1 MVCVK
6 GKIMSHWHI
15 LTTEPRR
22 EFAAAAGLVGYRVTV
37 YLPTYQVRVPA
48 PPRVRKPY
56 MLVDRPLFTGYLFA
70 RIATGGDWKAVH
82 RVSGLSGYLHSGG
95 VPNLISEA
103 AIALVRDVEKELA
116 EKAGVDEK
124 PFKPGDHIR
133 IDQER
138 NVWTGLEGFVERLDK
153 NDRAVILLMNRRVNV
168 PIECLRPA
176 G

>member
-1 MVCVK
+1 MTD
-6 GKIMSHWHI
+6 WHI

-70 RIATGGDWKAVH
+70 RIASGDDWKAVH

-95 VPNLISEA
+95 VPNLISDA
-103 AIALVRDVEKELA
+103 AIALVRDVERELA
-116 EKAGVDEK
+116 EKVGVYKK

-138 NVWTGLEGFVERLDK
+138 NPWTGLCGIVERLDK
-153 NDRAVILLMNRRVNV
+153 NDRAIIELMGKRISV
-168 PIECLRPA
+168 PVEVLRA
-176 G
+176 VGS

>member
-1 MVCVK
+1 MTD
-6 GKIMSHWHI
+6 WHI

-22 EFAAAAGLVGYRVTV
+22 EFTAAAGLVGYRVPV

-70 RIATGGDWKAVH
+70 RILSGCDWKAVH
-82 RVSGLSGYLHSGG
+82 RVSGISGYLHSGG

-103 AIALVRDVEKELA
+103 AIALVRDVERELA
-116 EKAGVDEK
+116 ENAWVDEK

-133 IDQER
+133 IDQDK
-138 NVWTGLEGFVERLDK
+138 NPWTGLCGIVERIDK
-153 NDRAVILLMNRRVNV
+153 SDRAIIELMGKRISV
-168 PIECLRPA
+168 PIEALRPA